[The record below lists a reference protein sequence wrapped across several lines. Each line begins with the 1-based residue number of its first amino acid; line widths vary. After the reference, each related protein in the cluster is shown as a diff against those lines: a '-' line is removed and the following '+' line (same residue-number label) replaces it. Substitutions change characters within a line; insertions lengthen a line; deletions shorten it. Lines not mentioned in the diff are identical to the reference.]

1 MCVINFRIFVIHC
14 WAKEPI
20 FYLLMV
26 IREMA
31 RKKAKHTIDKKMI
44 IEAFADMAKTKN
56 IDRDLL
62 QGVLEETLSMIVRKK
77 YGMEANF
84 DIIVNMQQ
92 GDIEIYNN
100 QSSGVLSSSSWGDGF
115 ACVPAGEIISLG
127 DEIEFYALTTA
138 LGHG

>member
-1 MCVINFRIFVIHC
+1 
-14 WAKEPI
+14 
-20 FYLLMV
+20 
-26 IREMA
+26 MA

-92 GDIEIYNN
+92 GDIEIYMMRDVVEEVEDPELEN
-100 QSSGVLSSSSWGDGF
+100 
-115 ACVPAGEIISLG
+115 
-127 DEIEFYALTTA
+127 
-138 LGHG
+138 